1 MIRLTGP
8 ASRKWPARYSWTPDA
23 ASGTAIRA
31 SPQATFRSRA
41 LVFTTLLSRQKMA
54 SVLKYTS
61 RRKDRLP
68 PGQYDIG
75 IVRTAHAARHA
86 VATISGVNFII
97 GRPETN
103 RSTRWAA
110 IATAA
115 VSRARRRG
123 ASAGT
128 NVCGASIRTNVNAI
142 RAQKGA
148 RLPAL
153 SGVTSATAAG
163 KRAILTGAG
172 FVLHHSIRPAEF
184 IPSARK
190 GVPRRRAPAS
200 RGRDGP
206 TVPDRGDRA

>member
-8 ASRKWPARYSWTPDA
+8 ASRKWPAGYGWTPNA
-23 ASGTAIRA
+23 AAGTAIRA
-31 SPQATFRSRA
+31 SPQATFRRRA

-75 IVRTAHAARHA
+75 IVRTAHATRHA
-86 VATISGVNFII
+86 VATISGVTFTI

-115 VSRARRRG
+115 VSRPRRSG

-128 NVCGASIRTNVNAI
+128 NV
-142 RAQKGA
+142 
-148 RLPAL
+148 
-153 SGVTSATAAG
+153 
-163 KRAILTGAG
+163 
-172 FVLHHSIRPAEF
+172 
-184 IPSARK
+184 
-190 GVPRRRAPAS
+190 
-200 RGRDGP
+200 
-206 TVPDRGDRA
+206 